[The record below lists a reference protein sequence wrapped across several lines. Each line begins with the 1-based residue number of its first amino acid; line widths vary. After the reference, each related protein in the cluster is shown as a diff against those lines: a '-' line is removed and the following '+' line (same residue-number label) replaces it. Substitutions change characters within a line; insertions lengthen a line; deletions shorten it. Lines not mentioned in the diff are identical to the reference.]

1 MHFFNEDSLRECFN
15 ELDGKKAC
23 GADGIDKEK
32 YREDLDE
39 NLRDLIARMKRM
51 AYRPGPIRQVQ
62 IPKPGKP
69 TEKRPLGINNFED
82 KIVQKMMQKVLE
94 SIYDPQFLNCSYG
107 FRRGRGCHD
116 AIQDLHQHLRRHEV
130 QTVIDRPC
138 QFLRIHRS
146 QRTCRD
152 IKNKDQGLHPDK
164 IHCKDVQVRSVSRR
178 RTYHERSGRS
188 SRVTLQSGN
197 CECLCAL
204 CDR

>member
-1 MHFFNEDSLRECFN
+1 MGPVESQIMTATKLERIRWLSGQNPKKEYRNLMHFFNEDSLRECFN

-82 KIVQKMMQKVLE
+82 KIVQKMMQKVL
-94 SIYDPQFLNCSYG
+94 D
-107 FRRGRGCHD
+107 
-116 AIQDLHQHLRRHEV
+116 DLILEIV
-130 QTVIDRPC
+130 
-138 QFLRIHRS
+138 
-146 QRTCRD
+146 
-152 IKNKDQGLHPDK
+152 DQ
-164 IHCKDVQVRSVSRR
+164 VVVSRL
-178 RTYHERSGRS
+178 
-188 SRVTLQSGN
+188 V
-197 CECLCAL
+197 
-204 CDR
+204 